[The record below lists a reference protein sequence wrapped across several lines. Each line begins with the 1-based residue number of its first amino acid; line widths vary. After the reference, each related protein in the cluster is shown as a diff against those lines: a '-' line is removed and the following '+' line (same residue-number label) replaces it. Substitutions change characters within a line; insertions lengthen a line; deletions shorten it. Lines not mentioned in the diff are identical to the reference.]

1 MLIPDFCHYLRT
13 MAMYAHDEV
22 VPDKK
27 SNAAKKNQVAEMFN
41 SIACRYDFLNRF
53 LSAGIDKSWR
63 RKAINELKEVHPKLL
78 LDVAT
83 GTGDLAVAA
92 FEILNP
98 EKIIGIDISDG
109 MLELGRK
116 KIQKLNLEHKIELL
130 AGDSETINYQ
140 DSSFDAIS
148 VAFGVRNFENLEKGL
163 AEMLRVLKPGG
174 KISIL
179 EFSKPKAFVFKGIYN
194 LYMRI
199 IAPGFGKLVAK
210 NKEAYD
216 YLNNSVQAF
225 PDRENF
231 VKIMTEAGFK
241 KTYYKSLSLGICCIY
256 CGSK

>member
-1 MLIPDFCHYLRT
+1 
-13 MAMYAHDEV
+13 MYAHDEI

-27 SNAAKKNQVAEMFN
+27 SDAAKKNQVAEMFN
-41 SIACRYDFLNRF
+41 SIASRYDFLNRF
-53 LSAGIDKSWR
+53 LSAGIDKTWR
-63 RKAINELKEVHPKLL
+63 RKAIKELKEVHPKLL

-83 GTGDLAVAA
+83 GTGDLAITAA
-92 FEILNP
+92 EILNP
-98 EKIIGIDISDG
+98 EKILGIDISEG
-109 MLELGRK
+109 MLELGRE
-116 KIQKLNLEHKIELL
+116 KIKKLNLENKIELS

-140 DSSFDAIS
+140 NSSFDAIS
-148 VAFGVRNFENLEKGL
+148 VAFGVRNFEDLEKGL

-179 EFSKPKAFVFKGIYN
+179 EFSKPKAFVFKGMYN

-231 VKIMTEAGFK
+231 VSIMAKAGFK